1 MKELKKFIAEREAH
15 AVPDKKIDTSDI
27 PELTAEDFARGHFK
41 YWKPAKKEHNDS
53 D

>member
-27 PELTAEDFARGHFK
+27 SELTADISNAGSPRK
-41 YWKPAKKEHNDS
+41 RA
-53 D
+53 